1 MITGGLLQSLVPSLD
16 AGRAASIAAGL
27 QSAAAAGGITTPE
40 RIAPFVAQLAHESQ
54 GFLYSTELWGP
65 TAAQLGYEG
74 RRDLGNT
81 QTGDGYRYRGRGWIM
96 TTGRYNYRVFG
107 QKIGVNLEQNPD
119 RAADPD
125 VAGLLAVAFWNDRHL
140 NDAADQGNF
149 KYITYRVNGGY
160 NGYEDRLRYYGLAQS
175 YLTQHPEDDV
185 SKLFFKDMGGKNVEW
200 DGQPTV
206 YGGIKI
212 TRFPDGSIQLERVPV
227 VVPPK

>member
-1 MITGGLLQSLVPSLD
+1 VITPSLLQQLVPSLPAD
-16 AGRAASIAAGL
+16 RAATIAAGL
-27 QSAAAAGGITTPE
+27 QAAAGPGGITTPD
-40 RIAPFVAQLAHESQ
+40 RVAAFVAQLAHESQ

-81 QTGDGYRYRGRGWIM
+81 QPGDGYRYLGRSWLM
-96 TTGRYNYRVFG
+96 MTGRYNYRMFG
-107 QKIGVNLEQNPD
+107 HEIGVDLENHPE

-160 NGYEDRLRYYGLAQS
+160 TGYEDRLRYYRLAQA
-175 YLTQHPEDDV
+175 YLSAHPEDDV
-185 SKLFFKDMGGKNVEW
+185 SKLFFKDMAGKNVEW
-200 DGQPTV
+200 DGKPTV
-206 YGGIKI
+206 YGGIKL